1 MLNNVAMIAP
11 KQYMK
16 EIGEENDFHLFL
28 AHMIQGDA
36 DYAKLAKEAKGYK
49 ILDNSFF
56 ELGYSL
62 PLGKLTKLADEI
74 NASCIVLP
82 DGLEGFNQKGRVLG
96 ETSYGVMFVPKTFE
110 QLVSFVDFALTT
122 PRVYIGLSGIH
133 AANMLREQFGL
144 PVERFACMNRFL
156 VLSQLMSVDKHL
168 YGNFITS
175 GKLHLLGLGDYPL
188 LELKA
193 FNLAGIEYTNDSNA
207 YVYPYLSNRVRFDE
221 IEKKQS
227 RPVDF
232 DYFDGCEASWQFYKI
247 RLKEVLTGLM
257 GKTEN
262 KKLNQKV

>member
-28 AHMIQGDA
+28 AHMVQGDA

-62 PLGKLTKLADEI
+62 PLDKLIKLADEI

-82 DGLEGFNQKGRVLG
+82 DGLEGFNQRDRVL
-96 ETSYGVMFVPKTFE
+96 EKTSCGVMLVPRTFE
-110 QLVSFVDFALTT
+110 QLISFVTFALNT

-133 AANMLREQFGL
+133 AANMLREQFEL
-144 PVERFACMNRFL
+144 PVERFACVNRLL
-156 VLSQLMSVDKHL
+156 VLSQLMSYDKHL
-168 YGNFITS
+168 YKNFIIS
-175 GKLHLLGLGDYPL
+175 KKLHLLGLGDRPF
-188 LELKA
+188 LELSA
-193 FNLAGIEYTNDSNA
+193 FNLAGVEYTNDSNA
-207 YVYPYLSNRVRFDE
+207 YVWPYLFNRVRFDE

-227 RPVDF
+227 HPVNF
-232 DYFDGCEASWQFYKI
+232 DYADGDKSLWRFYKTY
-247 RLKEVLTGLM
+247 L
-257 GKTEN
+257 
-262 KKLNQKV
+262 QKVLSNLTKKNTGVL